1 MKQIK
6 IIFLIIGTIIG
17 AGFISG
23 KEVFEFFSKF
33 GYYSYLVIL
42 PMFFCLY
49 YFITKLLL
57 IGANNKIN
65 NIVKLYLFIFILYT
79 FLVPVSCLPLY

>member
-33 GYYSYLVIL
+33 GYYSYL
-42 PMFFCLY
+42 FHF
-49 YFITKLLL
+49 
-57 IGANNKIN
+57 
-65 NIVKLYLFIFILYT
+65 
-79 FLVPVSCLPLY
+79 